1 MEDDRMSRTKTNQT
15 QPVEE
20 VQQPERKKPQLD
32 PRWII
37 EIEGNQF
44 VKFAGLLDLGHQ
56 KGIAQID
63 VAIVQL
69 PTADNGNFAICRA
82 TVTSKEGEVFADIG
96 DATPANCSSKVSKH
110 LLRLAST
117 RAIAR
122 ALRSF
127 TNIGITCLEELAD
140 LSDIEG
146 NNSEGEKIRPSG
158 PASAK
163 PKSQRK
169 QNPVPDN
176 GNNLQASPQPRSINS
191 PEQTESQGNGGNGG
205 NSGHPPAQAQSSQ
218 NQSPGMSPAQR
229 NAILNI
235 SRRRGLSSEELGKIT
250 QDGYG
255 VDFEFLTRRD
265 ASSLITQLQTN
276 AWIDLSQ

>member
-1 MEDDRMSRTKTNQT
+1 MSRTKTSQT
-15 QPVEE
+15 QPMEE
-20 VQQPERKKPQLD
+20 VQQVERKKPQLD

-82 TVTSKEGEVFADIG
+82 TVTSKEGEVFSDIG

-140 LSDIEG
+140 LAEVAG
-146 NNSEGEKIRPSG
+146 NESEDGKAKPERQ

-163 PKSQRK
+163 LKSQHK
-169 QNPVPDN
+169 QTPVPGN
-176 GNNLQASPQPRSINS
+176 GNNLQASAQPKTINS
-191 PEQTESQGNGGNGG
+191 AKPAESRDNGG
-205 NSGHPPAQAQSSQ
+205 NSGNSPAQPHSFQ
-218 NQSPGMSPAQR
+218 NPIPGMSPAQL
-229 NAILNI
+229 NAIQNL
-235 SRRRGLSSEELGKIT
+235 SRRRGLSSEELGKMT
-250 QDGYG
+250 QDAYG
-255 VDFEFLTRRD
+255 VDLEFLTSQD
-265 ASSLITQLQTN
+265 ASSLIRNLQTN
-276 AWIDLSQ
+276 A